1 MTVTVL
7 YFASLSDLMGKGE
20 ETVSLPGPASV
31 ADLLDYL
38 EKATPGLTRFQRR
51 YRVAQDQAFVE
62 FDAPLREGAEIA
74 LIPPVSGGAPPLR
87 VAISETPLDSS
98 RALDEVRRNDC
109 GAVVLFLGTVR
120 DITGQMVTQRLDY
133 TAYQAM
139 AVRELELLC
148 LEAMERFDLGAV
160 VVEHRVGTLEPG
172 EIAVVVAAS
181 SPHRDGAFQ
190 GARYLIDQTKERV
203 PLWKKEYGPDGTAWI
218 EGDARVSSGPTGN
231 PVDDLSRENLPTR
244 R

>member
-20 ETVSLPGPASV
+20 ETVSVVAGATV
-31 ADLLDYL
+31 ADLLDQL
-38 EKATPGLTRFQRR
+38 EAATPGLTRFQRR
-51 YRVAQDQAFVE
+51 YRVAQDQVFVSLE
-62 FDAPLREGAEIA
+62 TPLREGAEIA
-74 LIPPVSGGAPPLR
+74 LIPPVSGGASGFR
-87 VAISETPLDSS
+87 VAISEQPLDSA
-98 RALDEVRRNDC
+98 RALDEVRRRDC

-120 DITGQMVTQRLDY
+120 DITGAMVTQRLDY
-133 TAYQAM
+133 SAYQAM
-139 AVRELELLC
+139 AVRELEQLC
-148 LEAMERFDLGAV
+148 QEAMERFALGAV

-172 EIAVVVAAS
+172 EVAVVVAAS

-218 EGDARVSSGPTGN
+218 EGDARIPSSGSGGI
-231 PVDDLSRENLPTR
+231 
-244 R
+244 

>member
-1 MTVTVL
+1 MKVNVL
-7 YFASLSDLMGKGE
+7 YFASLSDLKGCDE
-20 ETVSLPGPASV
+20 EVVVLPEGSTVLA
-31 ADLLDYL
+31 LLQHL
-38 EKATPGLTRFQRR
+38 EQATPDLTRFQRR
-51 YRVAQDQAFVE
+51 FRVAQDQVFVE
-62 FDAPLREGAEIA
+62 FDTPLRDGAEVA
-74 LIPPVSGGAPPLR
+74 LIPPVSGGGSSGTIR
-87 VAISETPLDSS
+87 VAISGLPLDSA
-98 RALDEVRRNDC
+98 RALEEVRRHDC

-120 DITGQMVTQRLDY
+120 DITGSMLTERLDY

-139 AVRELELLC
+139 AERELQDLC
-148 LEAMERFDLGAV
+148 QEAVERYALGAV

-190 GARYLIDQTKERV
+190 GARFLIDQTKERV

-218 EGDARVSSGPTGN
+218 EGDARVPSGGAGEPG
-231 PVDDLSRENLPTR
+231 TR